1 MQKENKKRMKITFTC
16 EEEKQAWLNLSE
28 EDKKEWQLTAD
39 ELKEYWPEIVTGDS
53 INFWRVQ
60 GMNAMGA

>member
-1 MQKENKKRMKITFTC
+1 MQNQNNIKITFSC
-16 EEEKQAWLNLSE
+16 DEEKQEWLNLSE
-28 EDKKEWQLTAD
+28 EDKKEWQLTANY
-39 ELKEYWPEIVTGDS
+39 LKEEWPEIVKGDS

>member
-1 MQKENKKRMKITFTC
+1 MKITFTT
-16 EEEKQAWLNLSE
+16 EKEKAEWNSLSE
-28 EDKKEWQLTAD
+28 EDKKEWQLTAN

-53 INFWRVQ
+53 IDFWQVQ

>member
-1 MQKENKKRMKITFTC
+1 MENQNNVKITFTT
-16 EEEKQAWLNLSE
+16 EKEKAEWDSLSE
-28 EDKKEWQLTAD
+28 EDKKEWQLTAN
-39 ELKEYWPEIVTGDS
+39 ELKEYWPDIITGDS

>member
-1 MQKENKKRMKITFTC
+1 MENKNNVKITFSC
-16 EEEKQAWLNLSE
+16 EEEKQAWLSLSE

-39 ELKEYWPEIVTGDS
+39 YLKEEWPQIVTGDS